1 LSACRRQCAPI
12 RPRAVVPATSSALR
26 NNRPIQRKGILE
38 VTHRS
43 QHCSFE
49 AAGRIIFRHHNH
61 AKDKLAQPASVK
73 ALATGVINE
82 RSKYRQEERRE
93 GGLLQFQD
101 KQSVRMATRG
111 DHLHYSKQKPGTEPH
126 QNVYEQID
134 DPCRRP
140 RPKNQLLQLSR
151 LLCRRL

>member
-1 LSACRRQCAPI
+1 
-12 RPRAVVPATSSALR
+12 
-26 NNRPIQRKGILE
+26 
-38 VTHRS
+38 
-43 QHCSFE
+43 
-49 AAGRIIFRHHNH
+49 
-61 AKDKLAQPASVK
+61 VK

-111 DHLHYSKQKPGTEPH
+111 DHLHYSKQKPGTEPQ

-140 RPKNQLLQLSR
+140 RPKTNSLNCPGFCAVGSKCGKLETDYSR
-151 LLCRRL
+151 LWVRLGGGRGLPLTVNSPPVAPSTRVE